1 MKDPPTVLLADDDE
15 AVRRVL
21 ARMLERMGCR
31 VLAAAT
37 AAQALHLGE
46 SHRGPVDL
54 LVTDV
59 MLPDRT
65 GVQLAYDLAEQ
76 RVGLRVLFV
85 SGYPDEDATRFGV
98 TGPGY
103 HFLQKPLDINHFAAL
118 VRDLTGG
125 GGS

>member
-1 MKDPPTVLLADDDE
+1 MKDAPVVLLADDEE

-31 VLAAAT
+31 VLAAAD

-46 SHRGPVDL
+46 SHRGPIDL

-65 GVQLAYDLAEQ
+65 GVQLAYDLAEH
-76 RVGLRVLFV
+76 RAGVPVLFV

-98 TGPGY
+98 VGPGY
-103 HFLQKPLDINHFAAL
+103 HFLQKPVDINHFAQTVRAL
-118 VRDLTGG
+118 LGIG
-125 GGS
+125 

>member
-1 MKDPPTVLLADDDE
+1 MTKDAPVVLLADDDP

-21 ARMLERMGCR
+21 TRMLERLGCR
-31 VLAAAT
+31 VLAAET
-37 AAQALHLGE
+37 AAQAFHLGTG
-46 SHRGPVDL
+46 HPGPVDL

-65 GVQLAYDLAEQ
+65 GVQLAYDLAEH
-76 RVGLRVLFV
+76 RAGIPVLFV

-103 HFLQKPLDINHFAAL
+103 HFLQKPVDVNRFAEVVRSL
-118 VRDLTGG
+118 VAAG
-125 GGS
+125 